1 MIDFKLPNFNDNQL
15 DDAKER
21 KQIKEYL
28 VLLTRQLK
36 YILNNIDVENLA
48 SGLSKS
54 ISDNGA
60 AVTKVTQDL
69 RDIGGAI
76 SKVEKNAT
84 QLGLNAENHER
95 SCILVLKMADSELA
109 RVTIQFTG
117 NFVTD
122 TQLEQKG
129 YVTDTE
135 LEQKGYVTAT
145 ALEQKGYVTATAL
158 EQKGYVTA
166 TALEQKGYVT
176 ATELEQKGYVTDTEL
191 EQKGYVTDTELEQN
205 GVSKITGATGTFS
218 SLSSASGSTQLDGS
232 HVASVKL
239 FATGVATAQDG
250 ETYYPVYI
258 KSNGELI
265 KAAEAYSP
273 AEGG

>member
-60 AVTKVTQDL
+60 AVNKVSQDL

-84 QLGLNAENHER
+84 QLSLNAENRER

-122 TQLEQKG
+122 TQLEH
-129 YVTDTE
+129 
-135 LEQKGYVTAT
+135 
-145 ALEQKGYVTATAL
+145 
-158 EQKGYVTA
+158 
-166 TALEQKGYVT
+166 KGYVT
-176 ATELEQKGYVTDTEL
+176 ATELEQKGYVTS
-191 EQKGYVTDTELEQN
+191 TELEQN

-232 HVASVKL
+232 HVASAKL

-265 KAAEAYSP
+265 RAAEAYSP
-273 AEGG
+273 AKGG

>member
-60 AVTKVTQDL
+60 AVNKVSQDL

-84 QLGLNAENHER
+84 QLSLNAENHER

-145 ALEQKGYVTATAL
+145 
-158 EQKGYVTA
+158 
-166 TALEQKGYVT
+166 
-176 ATELEQKGYVTDTEL
+176 
-191 EQKGYVTDTELEQN
+191 ELEQN

-232 HVASVKL
+232 HVASAKL

-265 KAAEAYSP
+265 RAAEAYSP

>member
-36 YILNNIDVENLA
+36 YILNNIDVENLS

-60 AVTKVTQDL
+60 AVNKVSQDL

-84 QLGLNAENHER
+84 QLGLNAENRER

-129 YVTDTE
+129 YVTDTD
-135 LEQKGYVTAT
+135 LDNKD
-145 ALEQKGYVTATAL
+145 
-158 EQKGYVTA
+158 
-166 TALEQKGYVT
+166 YVT
-176 ATELEQKGYVTDTEL
+176 ATELA
-191 EQKGYVTDTELEQN
+191 QN

-232 HVASVKL
+232 HVASAKL

>member
-60 AVTKVTQDL
+60 AVTKVSQDL

-84 QLGLNAENHER
+84 QLGLNAENRER
-95 SCILVLKMADSELA
+95 SCILVLKMADAELA

-117 NFVTD
+117 NFITD
-122 TQLEQKG
+122 TQ
-129 YVTDTE
+129 
-135 LEQKGYVTAT
+135 
-145 ALEQKGYVTATAL
+145 
-158 EQKGYVTA
+158 
-166 TALEQKGYVT
+166 LEQKGYVT
-176 ATELEQKGYVTDTEL
+176 ATELEQKGYVTS
-191 EQKGYVTDTELEQN
+191 TELEQN

-232 HVASVKL
+232 HVASAKL

-265 KAAEAYSP
+265 RAAEAYSP
-273 AEGG
+273 AKGG

>member
-60 AVTKVTQDL
+60 AVTKVSQDL

-117 NFVTD
+117 NFVTA
-122 TQLEQKG
+122 TQ
-129 YVTDTE
+129 
-135 LEQKGYVTAT
+135 
-145 ALEQKGYVTATAL
+145 
-158 EQKGYVTA
+158 
-166 TALEQKGYVT
+166 LEQKGYVT
-176 ATELEQKGYVTDTEL
+176 ATELEQKGYVTATEL
-191 EQKGYVTDTELEQN
+191 AQN

-232 HVASVKL
+232 HVASAKL

>member
-60 AVTKVTQDL
+60 AVNKVSQDL

-95 SCILVLKMADSELA
+95 SCILMLKMADSELA

-129 YVTDTE
+129 YVT
-135 LEQKGYVTAT
+135 
-145 ALEQKGYVTATAL
+145 
-158 EQKGYVTA
+158 
-166 TALEQKGYVT
+166 
-176 ATELEQKGYVTDTEL
+176 ATELEQKDYVTA
-191 EQKGYVTDTELEQN
+191 TELEQN

>member
-36 YILNNIDVENLA
+36 YILNNIGVENLA
-48 SGLSKS
+48 SDLSKS

-60 AVTKVTQDL
+60 AVNKVSQEL

-84 QLGLNAENHER
+84 QLSLNAENRER

-129 YVTDTE
+129 YVTDAE
-135 LEQKGYVTAT
+135 LEQKGYVTA
-145 ALEQKGYVTATAL
+145 
-158 EQKGYVTA
+158 
-166 TALEQKGYVT
+166 
-176 ATELEQKGYVTDTEL
+176 
-191 EQKGYVTDTELEQN
+191 TELEQN

-232 HVASVKL
+232 HVASAKL

-265 KAAEAYSP
+265 RAAEAYSP
-273 AEGG
+273 AKGG

>member
-60 AVTKVTQDL
+60 AVTKVSQDL

-84 QLGLNAENHER
+84 QLGLNAENRER

-135 LEQKGYVTAT
+135 LEH
-145 ALEQKGYVTATAL
+145 
-158 EQKGYVTA
+158 
-166 TALEQKGYVT
+166 KGYVT
-176 ATELEQKGYVTDTEL
+176 ATELA
-191 EQKGYVTDTELEQN
+191 QN

-232 HVASVKL
+232 HVASAKL

>member
-60 AVTKVTQDL
+60 AVNKVSQDL

-84 QLGLNAENHER
+84 QLSLNADNRER

-122 TQLEQKG
+122 TQLEHKG
-129 YVTDTE
+129 YVTDAE
-135 LEQKGYVTAT
+135 LEQKGYVTA
-145 ALEQKGYVTATAL
+145 
-158 EQKGYVTA
+158 
-166 TALEQKGYVT
+166 
-176 ATELEQKGYVTDTEL
+176 
-191 EQKGYVTDTELEQN
+191 TELEQN

-232 HVASVKL
+232 HVASAKL

-265 KAAEAYSP
+265 RAAEAYSP
-273 AEGG
+273 AKGG

>member
-60 AVTKVTQDL
+60 AVNKVTQDL

-84 QLGLNAENHER
+84 QLGLNAENRER
-95 SCILVLKMADSELA
+95 SCILVLKMADAELA

-145 ALEQKGYVTATAL
+145 
-158 EQKGYVTA
+158 
-166 TALEQKGYVT
+166 
-176 ATELEQKGYVTDTEL
+176 
-191 EQKGYVTDTELEQN
+191 ELEQN

-232 HVASVKL
+232 HVASAKL

>member
-1 MIDFKLPNFNDNQL
+1 MIDFKLPNLNDNQL

-48 SGLSKS
+48 SDLSKS

-60 AVTKVTQDL
+60 AVNKVSQDL

-84 QLGLNAENHER
+84 QLSLNAENRER

-129 YVTDTE
+129 YVTDAE
-135 LEQKGYVTAT
+135 LEQKGYVTA
-145 ALEQKGYVTATAL
+145 
-158 EQKGYVTA
+158 
-166 TALEQKGYVT
+166 
-176 ATELEQKGYVTDTEL
+176 
-191 EQKGYVTDTELEQN
+191 TELEQN

-232 HVASVKL
+232 HVASAKL
-239 FATGVATAQDG
+239 FANGVATAQDG

-265 KAAEAYSP
+265 RAAEAYSP
-273 AEGG
+273 AKGG

>member
-60 AVTKVTQDL
+60 AVNKVTQDL

-84 QLGLNAENHER
+84 QLGLNAENRER
-95 SCILVLKMADSELA
+95 SCILVLKMADAELA

-145 ALEQKGYVTATAL
+145 
-158 EQKGYVTA
+158 
-166 TALEQKGYVT
+166 
-176 ATELEQKGYVTDTEL
+176 ELA
-191 EQKGYVTDTELEQN
+191 QN

>member
-60 AVTKVTQDL
+60 AVNKVSQDL

-84 QLGLNAENHER
+84 QLRLNAENRER

-129 YVTDTE
+129 YVTDAE
-135 LEQKGYVTAT
+135 LEQKGYVTA
-145 ALEQKGYVTATAL
+145 
-158 EQKGYVTA
+158 
-166 TALEQKGYVT
+166 
-176 ATELEQKGYVTDTEL
+176 
-191 EQKGYVTDTELEQN
+191 TELEQN

-232 HVASVKL
+232 HVASAKL

-265 KAAEAYSP
+265 RAAEAYSP
-273 AEGG
+273 AKGG

>member
-60 AVTKVTQDL
+60 AVNKVSQDL

-145 ALEQKGYVTATAL
+145 
-158 EQKGYVTA
+158 
-166 TALEQKGYVT
+166 
-176 ATELEQKGYVTDTEL
+176 ELA
-191 EQKGYVTDTELEQN
+191 QN

-232 HVASVKL
+232 HVASAKL

-265 KAAEAYSP
+265 RAAEAYSP

>member
-60 AVTKVTQDL
+60 AVTKVSQDL

-84 QLGLNAENHER
+84 QLSLNAENRER

-145 ALEQKGYVTATAL
+145 
-158 EQKGYVTA
+158 
-166 TALEQKGYVT
+166 
-176 ATELEQKGYVTDTEL
+176 ELA
-191 EQKGYVTDTELEQN
+191 QN

-232 HVASVKL
+232 HVASAKL

>member
-48 SGLSKS
+48 SDLSKS

-60 AVTKVTQDL
+60 AVNKVSQDL

-84 QLGLNAENHER
+84 QLSLNAENRER

-129 YVTDTE
+129 YVTDAE
-135 LEQKGYVTAT
+135 
-145 ALEQKGYVTATAL
+145 
-158 EQKGYVTA
+158 
-166 TALEQKGYVT
+166 LEQKGYVT
-176 ATELEQKGYVTDTEL
+176 ATELA
-191 EQKGYVTDTELEQN
+191 QN

-232 HVASVKL
+232 HVASAKL

-265 KAAEAYSP
+265 RAAEAYSP
-273 AEGG
+273 AKGG

>member
-84 QLGLNAENHER
+84 QLGLNAENRER
-95 SCILVLKMADSELA
+95 SCILVLKMADAELA

-129 YVTDTE
+129 YVTATQ

-145 ALEQKGYVTATAL
+145 ALEQKGYVTA
-158 EQKGYVTA
+158 
-166 TALEQKGYVT
+166 
-176 ATELEQKGYVTDTEL
+176 
-191 EQKGYVTDTELEQN
+191 TELEQN

>member
-60 AVTKVTQDL
+60 AVNKVSQDL

-84 QLGLNAENHER
+84 QLSLNAENRER

-129 YVTDTE
+129 YVTDAE
-135 LEQKGYVTAT
+135 
-145 ALEQKGYVTATAL
+145 
-158 EQKGYVTA
+158 
-166 TALEQKGYVT
+166 LEQKGYVT
-176 ATELEQKGYVTDTEL
+176 ATELEQKGYVTATEL
-191 EQKGYVTDTELEQN
+191 EQKGYVTATELEQN

-232 HVASVKL
+232 HVASAKL

-265 KAAEAYSP
+265 RAAEAYSP
-273 AEGG
+273 AKGG

>member
-36 YILNNIDVENLA
+36 YILNNIGVENLA
-48 SGLSKS
+48 SDLSKS

-60 AVTKVTQDL
+60 AVNKVSQDL

-84 QLGLNAENHER
+84 QLSLNAENRER

-122 TQLEQKG
+122 TQLEHKG
-129 YVTDTE
+129 YVTDAE
-135 LEQKGYVTAT
+135 LEQKGYVTA
-145 ALEQKGYVTATAL
+145 
-158 EQKGYVTA
+158 
-166 TALEQKGYVT
+166 
-176 ATELEQKGYVTDTEL
+176 
-191 EQKGYVTDTELEQN
+191 TELEQN

-232 HVASVKL
+232 HVASAKL
-239 FATGVATAQDG
+239 FATGVATAQGG

>member
-145 ALEQKGYVTATAL
+145 ALEQKGYVTATEL

-166 TALEQKGYVT
+166 
-176 ATELEQKGYVTDTEL
+176 
-191 EQKGYVTDTELEQN
+191 TELEQN

>member
-36 YILNNIDVENLA
+36 YILNNIDVENLS

-60 AVTKVTQDL
+60 VVNKVSQDL

-76 SKVEKNAT
+76 SKVEKNTT
-84 QLGLNAENHER
+84 QLGLNAENRER

-145 ALEQKGYVTATAL
+145 
-158 EQKGYVTA
+158 
-166 TALEQKGYVT
+166 
-176 ATELEQKGYVTDTEL
+176 ELA
-191 EQKGYVTDTELEQN
+191 QN

-232 HVASVKL
+232 HVASAKL

>member
-60 AVTKVTQDL
+60 AVNKVSQDL

-84 QLGLNAENHER
+84 QLSLNAENRER

-129 YVTDTE
+129 YVTDAE
-135 LEQKGYVTAT
+135 LEQKGYVTA
-145 ALEQKGYVTATAL
+145 
-158 EQKGYVTA
+158 
-166 TALEQKGYVT
+166 
-176 ATELEQKGYVTDTEL
+176 
-191 EQKGYVTDTELEQN
+191 TELEQN

-232 HVASVKL
+232 HVASAKL

-265 KAAEAYSP
+265 RAAEAYSP
-273 AEGG
+273 A

>member
-48 SGLSKS
+48 SDLSKS

-60 AVTKVTQDL
+60 AVNKVSQDL

-84 QLGLNAENHER
+84 QLSLNAENRER

-129 YVTDTE
+129 YVT
-135 LEQKGYVTAT
+135 A
-145 ALEQKGYVTATAL
+145 
-158 EQKGYVTA
+158 
-166 TALEQKGYVT
+166 
-176 ATELEQKGYVTDTEL
+176 
-191 EQKGYVTDTELEQN
+191 TELEQN

-232 HVASVKL
+232 HVASAKL
-239 FATGVATAQDG
+239 FANGVATAQDG

-265 KAAEAYSP
+265 RAAEAYSP

>member
-60 AVTKVTQDL
+60 AVTKVSQDL

-84 QLGLNAENHER
+84 QLGLNAENRER
-95 SCILVLKMADSELA
+95 SCILVLKMADAELA

-122 TQLEQKG
+122 TQLEHKGYVTATQLEQKG
-129 YVTDTE
+129 YVTDAQ
-135 LEQKGYVTAT
+135 LEQKGYVTA
-145 ALEQKGYVTATAL
+145 
-158 EQKGYVTA
+158 
-166 TALEQKGYVT
+166 
-176 ATELEQKGYVTDTEL
+176 
-191 EQKGYVTDTELEQN
+191 TELEQN

-232 HVASVKL
+232 HVASAKL

-265 KAAEAYSP
+265 RAAEAYSP
-273 AEGG
+273 AKGG

>member
-36 YILNNIDVENLA
+36 YILNNIDVENLS

-60 AVTKVTQDL
+60 AVNKVSQDL

-84 QLGLNAENHER
+84 QLGLNAENRER

-129 YVTDTE
+129 YVTDAE
-135 LEQKGYVTAT
+135 LDNKD
-145 ALEQKGYVTATAL
+145 
-158 EQKGYVTA
+158 
-166 TALEQKGYVT
+166 YVT
-176 ATELEQKGYVTDTEL
+176 ATELA
-191 EQKGYVTDTELEQN
+191 QN

-232 HVASVKL
+232 HVASAKL

>member
-28 VLLTRQLK
+28 VLLTRQLR

-60 AVTKVTQDL
+60 AVTKVSQDL

-145 ALEQKGYVTATAL
+145 
-158 EQKGYVTA
+158 
-166 TALEQKGYVT
+166 
-176 ATELEQKGYVTDTEL
+176 ELA
-191 EQKGYVTDTELEQN
+191 QN

-232 HVASVKL
+232 HVASAKL

>member
-60 AVTKVTQDL
+60 AVNKVSQDL

-84 QLGLNAENHER
+84 QLSLNADNHER

-129 YVTDTE
+129 YVTDAE
-135 LEQKGYVTAT
+135 
-145 ALEQKGYVTATAL
+145 
-158 EQKGYVTA
+158 
-166 TALEQKGYVT
+166 LEQKGYVT
-176 ATELEQKGYVTDTEL
+176 ATELEQKGYVTA
-191 EQKGYVTDTELEQN
+191 TELEQN

-232 HVASVKL
+232 HVASAKL

-265 KAAEAYSP
+265 RAAEAYSP
-273 AEGG
+273 AKGG

>member
-60 AVTKVTQDL
+60 AVNKVSQDL

-84 QLGLNAENHER
+84 QLGLNAENRER
-95 SCILVLKMADSELA
+95 SCILVLKMADAELA

-129 YVTDTE
+129 YVTATE

-145 ALEQKGYVTATAL
+145 ELAQKGYVTAT
-158 EQKGYVTA
+158 E
-166 TALEQKGYVT
+166 LEQKGYVT
-176 ATELEQKGYVTDTEL
+176 ATELEQKGYVTA
-191 EQKGYVTDTELEQN
+191 TELEQN

-232 HVASVKL
+232 HVASAKL

>member
-60 AVTKVTQDL
+60 AVNKVSQDL

-84 QLGLNAENHER
+84 QLSLNAENRER
-95 SCILVLKMADSELA
+95 SCILVLKMAESELA

-122 TQLEQKG
+122 TQLEHKG
-129 YVTDTE
+129 YVTDAE
-135 LEQKGYVTAT
+135 
-145 ALEQKGYVTATAL
+145 
-158 EQKGYVTA
+158 
-166 TALEQKGYVT
+166 LEQKGYVT
-176 ATELEQKGYVTDTEL
+176 ATELA
-191 EQKGYVTDTELEQN
+191 QN

-232 HVASVKL
+232 HVASAKL

-265 KAAEAYSP
+265 RAAEAYSP
-273 AEGG
+273 AKGG

>member
-60 AVTKVTQDL
+60 AVTKVSQDL

-84 QLGLNAENHER
+84 QLGFNAENHER

-145 ALEQKGYVTATAL
+145 
-158 EQKGYVTA
+158 
-166 TALEQKGYVT
+166 
-176 ATELEQKGYVTDTEL
+176 ELA
-191 EQKGYVTDTELEQN
+191 QN

>member
-60 AVTKVTQDL
+60 AVNKVSQDL

-84 QLGLNAENHER
+84 QLSLNAENRER

-122 TQLEQKG
+122 TQLEHKG
-129 YVTDTE
+129 YVTDAE
-135 LEQKGYVTAT
+135 LEQKGYVTA
-145 ALEQKGYVTATAL
+145 
-158 EQKGYVTA
+158 
-166 TALEQKGYVT
+166 
-176 ATELEQKGYVTDTEL
+176 
-191 EQKGYVTDTELEQN
+191 TELEQN

-232 HVASVKL
+232 HVASAKL

-250 ETYYPVYI
+250 ETCYPVYI

-265 KAAEAYSP
+265 RAAEAYSP
-273 AEGG
+273 AKGG

>member
-60 AVTKVTQDL
+60 AVNKVSQDL

-84 QLGLNAENHER
+84 QLGLNAENRER
-95 SCILVLKMADSELA
+95 SCILVLKMADAELA

-145 ALEQKGYVTATAL
+145 
-158 EQKGYVTA
+158 
-166 TALEQKGYVT
+166 
-176 ATELEQKGYVTDTEL
+176 ELA
-191 EQKGYVTDTELEQN
+191 QN

-232 HVASVKL
+232 HVASAKL

-273 AEGG
+273 AQGG

>member
-36 YILNNIDVENLA
+36 YILNNIDVENLS

-60 AVTKVTQDL
+60 AVTKVSQDL

-84 QLGLNAENHER
+84 QLGLNAENRER

-145 ALEQKGYVTATAL
+145 
-158 EQKGYVTA
+158 
-166 TALEQKGYVT
+166 
-176 ATELEQKGYVTDTEL
+176 ELA
-191 EQKGYVTDTELEQN
+191 QN

-232 HVASVKL
+232 HVASAKL
-239 FATGVATAQDG
+239 FATRVATAQDG

>member
-1 MIDFKLPNFNDNQL
+1 MS
-15 DDAKER
+15 
-21 KQIKEYL
+21 
-28 VLLTRQLK
+28 
-36 YILNNIDVENLA
+36 

-60 AVTKVTQDL
+60 AVNKVTQDL

-84 QLGLNAENHER
+84 QLGLNAENRER
-95 SCILVLKMADSELA
+95 SCILVLKMADAELA

-129 YVTDTE
+129 YVT
-135 LEQKGYVTAT
+135 AT
-145 ALEQKGYVTATAL
+145 A
-158 EQKGYVTA
+158 
-166 TALEQKGYVT
+166 
-176 ATELEQKGYVTDTEL
+176 
-191 EQKGYVTDTELEQN
+191 LEQN

-218 SLSSASGSTQLDGS
+218 SLSSASGSTQLDEN

>member
-36 YILNNIDVENLA
+36 YILNNIDVENLS

-60 AVTKVTQDL
+60 AVTKVSQDL
-69 RDIGGAI
+69 RDINGAI

-84 QLGLNAENHER
+84 QLGLNAENRER

-135 LEQKGYVTAT
+135 LEQKGYVTAI
-145 ALEQKGYVTATAL
+145 
-158 EQKGYVTA
+158 
-166 TALEQKGYVT
+166 
-176 ATELEQKGYVTDTEL
+176 ELA
-191 EQKGYVTDTELEQN
+191 QN

-232 HVASVKL
+232 HVASAKL

>member
-60 AVTKVTQDL
+60 AVNKVSQDL

-84 QLGLNAENHER
+84 QLSLNAENRER

-129 YVTDTE
+129 YVTDAE
-135 LEQKGYVTAT
+135 LEQKGYVTA
-145 ALEQKGYVTATAL
+145 
-158 EQKGYVTA
+158 
-166 TALEQKGYVT
+166 
-176 ATELEQKGYVTDTEL
+176 
-191 EQKGYVTDTELEQN
+191 TELEQN

-232 HVASVKL
+232 HVASAKL
-239 FATGVATAQDG
+239 FANGAATAQDG

-265 KAAEAYSP
+265 RAAEAYSP
-273 AEGG
+273 AKGG

>member
-60 AVTKVTQDL
+60 AVTKVSQDL

-84 QLGLNAENHER
+84 QLGLNADNRER

-145 ALEQKGYVTATAL
+145 
-158 EQKGYVTA
+158 
-166 TALEQKGYVT
+166 
-176 ATELEQKGYVTDTEL
+176 ELA
-191 EQKGYVTDTELEQN
+191 QN

-232 HVASVKL
+232 HVASAKL

>member
-36 YILNNIDVENLA
+36 YILNNIDVENLS

-60 AVTKVTQDL
+60 AVTKVSQDL

-84 QLGLNAENHER
+84 QLGLNAENRER
-95 SCILVLKMADSELA
+95 SCILMLKMADSELA

-122 TQLEQKG
+122 TQLK
-129 YVTDTE
+129 
-135 LEQKGYVTAT
+135 
-145 ALEQKGYVTATAL
+145 
-158 EQKGYVTA
+158 
-166 TALEQKGYVT
+166 
-176 ATELEQKGYVTDTEL
+176 
-191 EQKGYVTDTELEQN
+191 QKGYVTDTELEQN

-232 HVASVKL
+232 HVTSAKL